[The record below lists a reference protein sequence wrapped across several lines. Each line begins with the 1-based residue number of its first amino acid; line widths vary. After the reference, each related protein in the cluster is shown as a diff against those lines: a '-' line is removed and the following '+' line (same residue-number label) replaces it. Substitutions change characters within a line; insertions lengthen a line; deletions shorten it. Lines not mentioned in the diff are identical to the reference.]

1 LPTGNGVHAEFAG
14 YIDLNELRLNVGNGA
29 GSEIKVT
36 RSFAEL
42 RTNDG
47 DVLL

>member
-1 LPTGNGVHAEFAG
+1 MLPTGNGVHAEFAG
-14 YIDLNELRLNVGNGA
+14 YIDLNELRLNVG
-29 GSEIKVT
+29 SEIQVT

-47 DVLL
+47 GVLL